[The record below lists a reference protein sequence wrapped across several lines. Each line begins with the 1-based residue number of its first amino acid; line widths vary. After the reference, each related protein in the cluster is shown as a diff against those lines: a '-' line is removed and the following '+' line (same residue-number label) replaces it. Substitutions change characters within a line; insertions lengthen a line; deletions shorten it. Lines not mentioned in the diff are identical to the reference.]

1 MVSELP
7 KTIFA
12 DAKPSMSEIG
22 RVDTLPPIRRVRAR
36 FSPASIRNIARVTMN
51 EGRRVLMKMTP
62 LMNPIPREKTSAT
75 ATPTHTLVTKNQ
87 VNMEAVIPLEI
98 TATPVER
105 SNSPP
110 IISRETPT
118 AMIPMVEETYS
129 TVMIELGCNITG
141 TLVASQAVR
150 ADAVYTCVHYGQR

>member
-1 MVSELP
+1 
-7 KTIFA
+7 
-12 DAKPSMSEIG
+12 
-22 RVDTLPPIRRVRAR
+22 
-36 FSPASIRNIARVTMN
+36 
-51 EGRRVLMKMTP
+51 MKMTP

-118 AMIPMVEETYS
+118 AMIPMRSEEHTSELQSRGHLVCRLLLEKKNHNMMRHMYS
-129 TVMIELGCNITG
+129 TRL
-141 TLVASQAVR
+141 R
-150 ADAVYTCVHYGQR
+150 